1 MKKREHTKT
10 PFLLRLGCFSKIAC
24 IYKALHYQQRFQQF
38 LLMILLL
45 FAMLSVSISVSV
57 FTRSDSIVARID
69 QMHATHTAIIS
80 DSPKGMYKFLDVIQK
95 EEHCFDYYEKT
106 SVFPYAP
113 YPGSSI
119 QGSFPLYI
127 EGYVKSDANYPLL
140 DGKPLEK
147 LIGNEIAITQSY
159 AKQLEDKGI
168 QVLGHKEVIKDPS
181 NGKTYSFVIASIM
194 EYPNYNQ
201 GYIGQND
208 INKVDMFTIAK
219 PAVAIGNYET
229 IKKLEKADVSEV
241 ETKISNIEKEEKQ
254 ATEDWQNRPLSEKF
268 AHAVILGD
276 SITTGFTVY
285 DVLDTSKVVAEKG
298 MHLEQTGDL
307 IKTAAELKPEVLF
320 LALGLNDISGTDGD
334 TDAFIEK
341 YKAVL
346 ANVREQMPD
355 AVLYINCVLPVSA
368 QKEEEEP
375 VYAKIPDYNTALK
388 ALCDE
393 EGITFIDNTEI
404 VKDEYYEQDGE
415 HMKSE
420 YYPIWAE
427 HMAEVAG
434 I

>member
-106 SVFPYAP
+106 SVYPYAP

-147 LIGNEIAITQSY
+147 LKGNEIAITQSY

-229 IKKLEKADVSEV
+229 IKKLEKASLYGNAMAKIRFHDYHEQDEYDLRSRMYLDYTYITGEMASYPDFRLLAEEMNANKIMNGIFQFVSLCV
-241 ETKISNIEKEEKQ
+241 TICMLISSCFVLYAFMKRKIKFNVYEWGSPFEYPQ
-254 ATEDWQNRPLSEKF
+254 CLFAGNRTNLF
-268 AHAVILGD
+268 
-276 SITTGFTVY
+276 TGLYHSSYPSVY
-285 DVLDTSKVVAEKG
+285 DAMVSACLEPLRFIIAVYIINERMALDHWQYTVIFSS
-298 MHLEQTGDL
+298 
-307 IKTAAELKPEVLF
+307 
-320 LALGLNDISGTDGD
+320 LALSG
-334 TDAFIEK
+334 
-341 YKAVL
+341 
-346 ANVREQMPD
+346 
-355 AVLYINCVLPVSA
+355 
-368 QKEEEEP
+368 
-375 VYAKIPDYNTALK
+375 NTA
-388 ALCDE
+388 
-393 EGITFIDNTEI
+393 GTFLF
-404 VKDEYYEQDGE
+404 
-415 HMKSE
+415 
-420 YYPIWAE
+420 
-427 HMAEVAG
+427 
-434 I
+434 